1 MQERRQRAYMANK
14 NLFQALR
21 QLGFRE
27 EGEEERLQPEL
38 QVQQQAAVATAAPA
52 VAGSATQGGST
63 APAVVGSATQG
74 GSISR
79 IAPMARWPTPSDD
92 EEEEEI
98 VHPWS
103 RRSRPTMR
111 RGLR

>member
-1 MQERRQRAYMANK
+1 MANK

-52 VAGSATQGGST
+52 VAGSATQGGSN
-63 APAVVGSATQG
+63 S
-74 GSISR
+74 SL
-79 IAPMARWPTPSDD
+79 APMARWPTPSDD
-92 EEEEEI
+92 EEEEVKASTVVEVVAFGNKYI
-98 VHPWS
+98 SW
-103 RRSRPTMR
+103 PTMR
-111 RGLR
+111 RGL